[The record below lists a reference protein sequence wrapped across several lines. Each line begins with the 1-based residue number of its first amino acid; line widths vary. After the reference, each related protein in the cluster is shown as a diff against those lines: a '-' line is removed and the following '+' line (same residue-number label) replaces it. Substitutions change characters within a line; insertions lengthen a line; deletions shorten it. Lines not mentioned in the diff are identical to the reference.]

1 MDINTLIEL
10 VKKREG
16 IKLDRTVEICG
27 NSMMPLIHS
36 GDKVLLEKV
45 NSYQIGDVLVFYYE
59 PQKTFIA
66 HRLLLKYNGNL
77 YCKGDNSFALEKV
90 NPINVAGRVLYALK
104 DGGLIKLPAPSK
116 DFISSS
122 LKVNLE
128 YCRLEYNKTKI
139 KNSIVYQEYRKKYLD
154 LE

>member
-10 VKKREG
+10 VKKRED
-16 IKLDRTVEICG
+16 IKLDRTVVICG

-45 NSYQIGDVLVFYYE
+45 NSYQIGDILVFYYE
-59 PQKTFIA
+59 TQKTFIA
-66 HRLLLKYNGNL
+66 HRLLLKYNGDL
-77 YCKGDNSFALEKV
+77 FCKGDNSFALEKV
-90 NPINVAGRVLYALK
+90 NPRNVVGRVLYILK

-116 DFISSS
+116 DFVRSS
-122 LKVNLE
+122 LKINLE
-128 YCRLEYNKTKI
+128 YCRLEYNQTEMEASKI
-139 KNSIVYQEYRKKYLD
+139 YQEYRKKYID